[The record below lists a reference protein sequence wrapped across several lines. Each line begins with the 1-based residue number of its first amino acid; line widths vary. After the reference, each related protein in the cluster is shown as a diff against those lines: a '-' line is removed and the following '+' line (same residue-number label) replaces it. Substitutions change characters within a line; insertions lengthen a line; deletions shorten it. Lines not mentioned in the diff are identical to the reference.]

1 MKLSKLNI
9 TAIMAIFFIA
19 MGVGTITPA
28 IANIAAAYPEI
39 PFTTIIL
46 ASTLPSLMIIPSTLI
61 TGAVAGSKVKYK
73 TLTLLGLV
81 LFVIG
86 GMAPAFFNESF
97 NTVLLYRAIFGI
109 GLGIISPL
117 GNALIMGFFEGQKR
131 ANMLGAGSFVMNIG
145 GIVLQ
150 FLGGAFS
157 GISWELCFIAH
168 FPAIISF
175 FIVLFFL
182 KEPKSARDQEVS
194 GKAVKKEKM
203 PLSVYVISTIFG
215 ITMML
220 IYPMLVNMS
229 SILSEVKQIGD
240 STGSAVVL
248 SMYTVGGAISGIL
261 FGKLYEKIK
270 RLIIPFMFVGG
281 ALGIGIIILGSNL
294 LMVTIG
300 VFIVGLTYL
309 MSMPFTAMLLG
320 MYAHPSQSAMAMSIL
335 MAIMNAFAFIS
346 TYWIGFTGSITGDVY
361 MGPLYATFIGFI
373 VIGVLFIFVN
383 PYPKEKATLQ

>member
-1 MKLSKLNI
+1 
-9 TAIMAIFFIA
+9 
-19 MGVGTITPA
+19 
-28 IANIAAAYPEI
+28 
-39 PFTTIIL
+39 L
-46 ASTLPSLMIIPSTLI
+46 A
-61 TGAVAGSKVKYK
+61 
-73 TLTLLGLV
+73 LLGLA
-81 LFVIG
+81 LFAIG

-97 NTVLLYRAIFGI
+97 NTVLLFRAIFGI

-131 ANMLGAGSFVMNIG
+131 ANMLGAGSFAMNIG

-157 GISWELCFIAH
+157 GISWELCFAAH

-175 FIVLFFL
+175 IIVLFFL
-182 KEPKSARDQEVS
+182 KEPEAAKGQEVD

-203 PLSVYVISTIFG
+203 PLSVYVISIVFG
-215 ITMML
+215 ITIML

-240 STGSAVVL
+240 STGSAIVL

-261 FGKLYEKIK
+261 FGKLYEKIQ

-281 ALGIGIIILGSNL
+281 ALGIAIILLGNSL

-309 MSMPFTAMLLG
+309 MNMPFTAMLLG
-320 MYAHPSQSAMAMSIL
+320 MYASPSQSAMAMSIL
-335 MAIMNAFAFIS
+335 MAVMNAFAFIS
-346 TYWIGFTGSITGDVY
+346 TYWIGLIGSITGDIY
-361 MGPLYATFIGFI
+361 LGPLYATLIGFI
-373 VIGVLFIFVN
+373 AIGVLFIFIN
-383 PYPKEKATLQ
+383 PYPKEKAVGQ